1 MTGSE
6 LYTRDVLRLA
16 TSLPAYMAMENPD
29 GRAVRRA
36 PLCGSEMLIDVMLDE
51 TGCVGQLAIKAR
63 ACALGQ
69 AAAAILALKASALDV
84 ATIRAVRE
92 NLAEGLQQSSDLG
105 GIWPELAAL
114 GYASKYPARYGA
126 ILLPF
131 DTLLA
136 AMDGN

>member
-16 TSLPAYMAMENPD
+16 TSLPAYLAMESPD
-29 GRAVRRA
+29 GRAERRA

-51 TGCVGQLAIKAR
+51 KGCVGQLAIKAR

-69 AAAAILALKASALDV
+69 AAAAILALRASGLDI
-84 ATIRAVRE
+84 ATIRTVRE
-92 NLAEGLQQSSDLG
+92 NLAEDLRQSCDLG
-105 GIWPELAAL
+105 GIWPELAVL
-114 GYASKYPARYGA
+114 DYASKYPARHGA

-136 AMDGN
+136 AMVGN